1 MAGDATTTI
10 GPHHRR
16 ALAWVL
22 AVLFH
27 IGMLAVVASCA
38 YTQQPMTAGKLFY
51 AAVAVLALS
60 LPVLSL
66 VAGRWAGAQ
75 GAAAPL
81 TALAA
86 AIAYSFAFEPQMAA
100 LVPSA
105 VDRLPMAIW
114 ELSPGIG
121 LPGLLL
127 AALAAAVYLAAD
139 CDPHRSRVRMTRAVL
154 TAAGMVIGMGLLM
167 YITLAP
173 IYDLQ
178 GGMYTRLVI
187 GRTVEYSLLGL
198 VVMRMYGLRGI
209 GSAPAWYFAAG
220 LLVSALRHLSGIGI
234 VQ

>member
-22 AVLFH
+22 AALFH
-27 IGMLAVVASCA
+27 LGMLAVVASCA

-51 AAVAVLALS
+51 AAVAMLALS

-121 LPGLLL
+121 LPGLLV
-127 AALAAAVYLAAD
+127 AALAAAVYLAAG
-139 CDPHRSRVRMTRAVL
+139 CDHHRSRVRMIRAVL
-154 TAAGMVIGMGLLM
+154 TSAGMVIGMGLLM

-173 IYDLQ
+173 VYDLQ
-178 GGMYTRLVI
+178 GGMYTRLLV

-220 LLVSALRHLSGIGI
+220 LLVSALRHLTGIGI